1 MERWNGLALTNV
13 PGMGR
18 ECGVGR
24 CLLRTGLIL
33 REGIR
38 GENLEKKAY
47 KIGASHGSGE
57 SHATAVY

>member
-1 MERWNGLALTNV
+1 VWGWKMF
-13 PGMGR
+13 
-18 ECGVGR
+18 
-24 CLLRTGLIL
+24 TGLIL

-47 KIGASHGSGE
+47 KILGASHGSGE